1 MNAWIKI
8 LVFFPLWIFCC
19 GLFFIPIFIVYPEA
33 FSGSKAEYEFL
44 MSSNYLFMILCN
56 LAILLGTFSTIFFIT
71 SLIEK
76 QKILY
81 LKSAFQIRGI
91 LYGILVGAVLIV
103 SGILILSLSTGIKI
117 AFEGINIGIL
127 YYFILFLLVAVSEE
141 LMSRGFFLNT
151 LLSKINKPLAIIISS
166 IIFAFMHIF
175 NSSVSAIGLI
185 NIFLIGVLFSLLYLR
200 RMSLAIPIG
209 LHLSWNFLQGPVFGF
224 SVSGLGTES
233 IFKITSKS
241 GSDFSFQGF
250 GLEGS
255 LIITIVIV
263 FAILYFY
270 LTNKRYMNGAT
281 LELT

>member
-1 MNAWIKI
+1 MNAWIRL

-19 GLFFIPIFIVYPEA
+19 GLFFVPIFIMYPEA
-33 FSGSKAEYEFL
+33 FSGSKADYEYL
-44 MSSNYLFMILCN
+44 MSSNYLFMILYN
-56 LAILLGTFSTIFFIT
+56 LTILFGTFSTILFI
-71 SLIEK
+71 SRIIEK
-76 QKILY
+76 EKILY

-91 LYGILVGAVLIV
+91 LYGILVGAILIV
-103 SGILILSLSTGIKI
+103 SGIIILSLSTGIKI
-117 AFEGINIGIL
+117 AFEGINIGIF

-151 LLSKINKPLAIIISS
+151 LLSKINKPLAIIVSS
-166 IIFAFMHIF
+166 IIFSLMHIF

-185 NIFLIGVLFSLLYLR
+185 NIFLIGVLLSLLYLKN
-200 RMSLAIPIG
+200 MNLSIPIG

-224 SVSGLGTES
+224 SVSGHVTES
-233 IFKITSKS
+233 IFKITNKT

-263 FAILYFY
+263 IAILYFY
-270 LTNKRYMNGAT
+270 LSNKRYMNAGTA
-281 LELT
+281 ELT